1 MRKIKKGD
9 NVIIMR
15 GKDAGKSGEVLEVKN
30 SIKNGVV
37 RTRVKVKGVNI
48 GRRYQKPN
56 PQFNIE
62 GGMFDEERFVDIS
75 NVMISENGRPVRV
88 GFRIDEK
95 TGKKERYSKESGK
108 KI

>member
-15 GKDAGKSGEVLEVKN
+15 GKDAGKAGEVLEVKDFVKKGV
-30 SIKNGVV
+30 IK
-37 RTRVKVKGVNI
+37 TRVKVKGANI

-62 GGMFDEERFVDIS
+62 GGMFDEERFLDIS
-75 NVMISENGRPVRV
+75 NVMISEDGKPVRV
-88 GFRIDEK
+88 GFRVDGK
-95 TGKKERYSKESGK
+95 DGKKVRYSKVSGK
-108 KI
+108 NI